1 MNPGNEKIGNVA
13 RHMLLVAILAW
24 PARGQGPATGGDAER
39 WSAENRPPSEVAAA
53 SASRTDSGKVSG
65 LGLDERQSANYSL
78 GTDDT
83 LAIQILEGGEFSTQS
98 VTVGMD
104 GEVNLPFVGR
114 LQVVGLTAKQL
125 EGELEK
131 RLKTYIRDP
140 QVAVSVTEF
149 RSQPISILGAVQ
161 SPGVH
166 QLRGKKTLLEVL
178 SGAGGTRQD
187 AGHRIKITR
196 RLDWGRIPLPTA
208 KDDPTGGFSVAEVD
222 IKQIMEAENPAENI
236 RVMPHDV
243 ISVPRANLVYV
254 IGKVQRSGGFIL
266 RERKYISVLEALA
279 MAGGLAS
286 NAKPKQA
293 RILRLE
299 QDSEERIQIPI
310 NLQAVMQGKVEGSFL
325 QADDILFVPTS
336 GGKIAAKAAA
346 GIAIGIASGAAI
358 YSIAR

>member
-1 MNPGNEKIGNVA
+1 MITTKKRFLRFLPLWMV
-13 RHMLLVAILAW
+13 LFLAPSLTLRAQNSEPLSPQ
-24 PARGQGPATGGDAER
+24 PAAP
-39 WSAENRPPSEVAAA
+39 VLI
-53 SASRTDSGKVSG
+53 SASNQPEESLNSSYTPGPDGHDPHSYL
-65 LGLDERQSANYSL
+65 LGA
-78 GTDDT
+78 DDT
-83 LAIQILEGGEFSTQS
+83 LVVQVLEGGESSTQS

-131 RLKTYIRDP
+131 RLKAYIRDP

-149 RSQPISILGAVQ
+149 RSQAISILGAVQ

-166 QLRGKKTLLEVL
+166 QLRGEKTLLEVL
-178 SGAGGTRQD
+178 SVAGGTRQD

-243 ISVPRANLVYV
+243 ISVPRANMVYV
-254 IGKVQRSGGFIL
+254 IGQVGRSGGYIL
-266 RERKYISVLEALA
+266 SERKTISVLEVLAL
-279 MAGGLAS
+279 AGGLAG

-293 RILRLE
+293 RILRP
-299 QDSEERIQIPI
+299 QQGSDERIQIPI
-310 NLQAVMQGKVEGSFL
+310 NLQAVMQGKVEDAFL
-325 QADDILFVPTS
+325 QAEDILFVPTS
-336 GGKIAAKAAA
+336 GSKIVAKAAVKA
-346 GIAIGIASGAAI
+346 ALAIGTGVAI
-358 YSIAR
+358 YAGFR